1 MLEGYKKQCENFV
14 KQWLKDNTSYN
25 ANVVLLDYED
35 WEENFEV
42 SVVHKLGFKLSEKT
56 VAGKKSIYGGK
67 VYLREV
73 EYKDAIEK
81 LGTEEFINE
90 RTFRALSTH
99 AQKAQYGEMETTVRR
114 ITTDI
119 SYGRECQK
127 CWGKGQCQCRE
138 CSGGGSMPCNRC
150 NGSGKVYADSTYKL
164 CNRCS
169 GRGMTNCS
177 YCSGRGWAK
186 CTDCNGEGHLVDTAV
201 FEFRD
206 EPLYYISSKIDN
218 RAEKALSRIGAENF
232 DIIVSKIELKSF
244 KDKFDEREIIKT
256 YKLNVPFAKFNLTI
270 NDEKYQ
276 WFVYGKT
283 IQVYENGNIL
293 KALLDNNVKALER
306 LSKKAW
312 FMPMLIQNKA
322 VKNITNAKFV
332 RDIAKNGNFEKDKN
346 SLKINRENNKKMTN
360 NELFDWQFIQ
370 IIFASL
376 HRIVNIYFTR
386 VYILWLCL
394 AIITSLCVL
403 KVTDSIII
411 SFFTLLVSMFLF
423 LGICTWIHTTIA
435 LKLCWGKDLQY
446 WAKRYCKRNIIQKAL
461 DFILEHWILSTV
473 ITLIVLTIVSLAFN
487 SALTLF

>member
-150 NGSGKVYADSTYKL
+150 N
-164 CNRCS
+164 
-169 GRGMTNCS
+169 
-177 YCSGRGWAK
+177 
-186 CTDCNGEGHLVDTAV
+186 
-201 FEFRD
+201 
-206 EPLYYISSKIDN
+206 
-218 RAEKALSRIGAENF
+218 
-232 DIIVSKIELKSF
+232 EL
-244 KDKFDEREIIKT
+244 
-256 YKLNVPFAKFNLTI
+256 LAKFMPIRHI
-270 NDEKYQ
+270 N
-276 WFVYGKT
+276 
-283 IQVYENGNIL
+283 
-293 KALLDNNVKALER
+293 
-306 LSKKAW
+306 
-312 FMPMLIQNKA
+312 
-322 VKNITNAKFV
+322 
-332 RDIAKNGNFEKDKN
+332 
-346 SLKINRENNKKMTN
+346 
-360 NELFDWQFIQ
+360 
-370 IIFASL
+370 FA
-376 HRIVNIYFTR
+376 IGV
-386 VYILWLCL
+386 V
-394 AIITSLCVL
+394 VE
-403 KVTDSIII
+403 V
-411 SFFTLLVSMFLF
+411 
-423 LGICTWIHTTIA
+423 
-435 LKLCWGKDLQY
+435 
-446 WAKRYCKRNIIQKAL
+446 
-461 DFILEHWILSTV
+461 
-473 ITLIVLTIVSLAFN
+473 
-487 SALTLF
+487 